1 MVGLDL
7 TAQLTCPHSFR
18 IPRRSDPS
26 HRVISVRCLAVSR
39 TRRLGDSSD
48 FRSTYKATLAAD
60 AVLSRL
66 ASSRCKP
73 RLSAHRTVVRR
84 SLAAFSLGQPGL
96 SRLALRQ
103 AIELTFWTIYFS
115 EHSVEWV
122 SFEGNPSL
130 SRGEPTSPIRHA
142 AHREPAFYRAY
153 ARELFE
159 SESSRHYLRLGGSA
173 VSRLWSPVGGDSP
186 NKHRYKPRLGPA
198 IEDQSA
204 RQLAAFRKIHREV
217 CASICIALA
226 ALTTSRFKRVPAGS
240 SGLVRLADRAAKGQ
254 RDPVGAFRPLEVWRF
269 HNGPLAGRPTR
280 RSPERLKARRC
291 DGRRFPA
298 GS

>member
-1 MVGLDL
+1 MSSLL
-7 TAQLTCPHSFR
+7 PHSEKV
-18 IPRRSDPS
+18 RSES
-26 HRVISVRCLAVSR
+26 QSYLGEVSRCLAD
-39 TRRLGDSSD
+39 TKRLGDSSD
-48 FRSTYKATLAAD
+48 FRGTYKATLAAD

-73 RLSAHRTVVRR
+73 RLAAHRTVVRR

-115 EHSVEWV
+115 DHSVEWV

-130 SRGEPTSPIRHA
+130 SRGEPTSPIKHA

-159 SESSRHYLRLGGSA
+159 SESSGIASGSVEA
-173 VSRLWSPVGGDSP
+173 LSRDYGVLSVEIHPTSIGIS
-186 NKHRYKPRLGPA
+186 RRLGPA

-217 CASICIALA
+217 CAFICIALA
-226 ALTTSRFKRVPAGS
+226 ALTTSRFNAFPPVHRAWFDWLIGPRKAKEIR
-240 SGLVRLADRAAKGQ
+240 SGPFGLLRSGASTTVR
-254 RDPVGAFRPLEVWRF
+254 
-269 HNGPLAGRPTR
+269 
-280 RSPERLKARRC
+280 
-291 DGRRFPA
+291 
-298 GS
+298 

>member
-1 MVGLDL
+1 MSSLL
-7 TAQLTCPHSFR
+7 PHSEK
-18 IPRRSDPS
+18 IRSES
-26 HRVISVRCLAVSR
+26 QSYLGEVSR
-39 TRRLGDSSD
+39 CFADTKRLGDSSD

-142 AHREPAFYRAY
+142 AHREPAFYRGLRAGAVRNPNHPALPQ
-153 ARELFE
+153 ARWKRCLATME
-159 SESSRHYLRLGGSA
+159 SCR
-173 VSRLWSPVGGDSP
+173 
-186 NKHRYKPRLGPA
+186 
-198 IEDQSA
+198 
-204 RQLAAFRKIHREV
+204 
-217 CASICIALA
+217 
-226 ALTTSRFKRVPAGS
+226 
-240 SGLVRLADRAAKGQ
+240 
-254 RDPVGAFRPLEVWRF
+254 WRF
-269 HNGPLAGRPTR
+269 TQQA
-280 RSPERLKARRC
+280 SV
-291 DGRRFPA
+291 
-298 GS
+298 